1 MIQTRDVVRFWL
13 PLSFTWLMMAAEGPI
28 LTSVVAR
35 MSDAMFN
42 LAAYGVTLAI
52 GMLIES
58 PVINLLSTTVALAK
72 DRASAEQLKTFMW
85 KVNILVTVGMLVVC
99 IPFVFDLVAYAAI
112 GLDPNI
118 GWRVHLGLMCMILWP
133 GAIGYR
139 RYYQGLLIRHRQTR
153 LVAYGTVVRL
163 ITMAG
168 SAGVLM
174 LIGNM
179 EGIIIGAASITSG
192 VIWEALA
199 TRWMAKDVV
208 RTIRAQSYDDCE
220 SAPTDRQIMK
230 FYIPLAM
237 TSTVGFLVTPMVAFF
252 LNRAPEALASLAV
265 LPVVDSFVFFFRSF
279 GFSYQ
284 EVGVAYLGM
293 DRTSYPALRKVGQWI
308 VIATTVTLV
317 AITASP
323 LLDLV
328 YGGIYGLNAD
338 LVQFARIPTMLL
350 TVLPAVAVLYSL
362 QRSVLIAA
370 HRTLVVTVSTVLEL
384 VTICLV
390 MILAINVTPWTGAI
404 AAALAMSVGRVAA
417 NSYSAVWSRRIRQA
431 WTLQKEVN

>member
-1 MIQTRDVVRFWL
+1 MIQTRDVIRFWL
-13 PLSFTWLMMAAEGPI
+13 PLSFTWLMMSAEGPI
-28 LTSVVAR
+28 LTSIVAR
-35 MSDAMFN
+35 MNDAMFN

-72 DRASAEQLKTFMW
+72 DRASADQLKAFMW
-85 KVNILVTVGMLVVC
+85 KVNILVTVGMLVVV
-99 IPFVFDLVAYAAI
+99 IPWVFDIVAYSII
-112 GLDPNI
+112 GLDTNV
-118 GWRVHLGLMCMILWP
+118 GERVHIGLMCMILWP
-133 GAIGYR
+133 AAIGYR
-139 RYYQGLLIRHRQTR
+139 RFYQGLLIRHRQTR

-163 ITMAG
+163 VTMAG
-168 SAGVLM
+168 SAGLLM
-174 LIGNM
+174 LIDNI

-208 RTIRAQSYDDCE
+208 REIKAQPLTECE
-220 SAPTDRQIMK
+220 PPPTDRQIMK
-230 FYIPLAM
+230 FYVPLAM

-252 LNRAPEALASLAV
+252 MNRAPEALASLAV

-293 DRTSYPALRKVGQWI
+293 DKASYPALRKVGQYI
-308 VIATTVTLV
+308 VIATTLTLGLITVT
-317 AITASP
+317 P

-338 LVQFARIPTMLL
+338 LVAFARIPTMLL
-350 TVLPAVAVLYSL
+350 TVLPAIAVLYSL

-384 VTICLV
+384 LTIAVTMVI
-390 MILAINVTPWTGAI
+390 AITVTSWTGAI
-404 AAALAMSVGRVAA
+404 AAAMAMSVGRIVA
-417 NSYSAVWSRRIRQA
+417 NSYSAVWSKKIRKG
-431 WTLQKEVN
+431 W

>member
-1 MIQTRDVVRFWL
+1 MIQTRDVIRFWL
-13 PLSFTWLMMAAEGPI
+13 PLSFTWLMMSAEGPI
-28 LTSVVAR
+28 LTSIVAR

-72 DRASAEQLKTFMW
+72 DRASAEHLKTFMW
-85 KVNILVTVGMLVVC
+85 KVNILVTVGMLVVV
-99 IPFVFDLVAYAAI
+99 IPWVFDLVAYSII
-112 GLDPNI
+112 GLDHNV

-168 SAGVLM
+168 SAGILM
-174 LIGNM
+174 LIDNV
-179 EGIIIGAASITSG
+179 EGIVIGAASITSG

-208 RTIRAQSYDDCE
+208 RTIRSQPLTECE
-220 SAPTDRQIMK
+220 PPPTTRQIMK
-230 FYIPLAM
+230 FYVPLAM

-252 LNRAPEALASLAV
+252 MNRAPEALASLAV

-293 DRTSYPALRKVGQWI
+293 DKASYPALRKVGQYI
-308 VIATTVTLV
+308 VIATTLTLGLITVT
-317 AITASP
+317 P

-328 YGGIYGLNAD
+328 YGGIYGLNAE
-338 LVQFARIPTMLL
+338 LVAFAQVPTMLL
-350 TVLPAVAVLYSL
+350 TVLPAIAVLYSL

-384 VTICLV
+384 LTIAVV
-390 MILAINVTPWTGAI
+390 MIIAVNVTTWTGAI
-404 AAALAMSVGRVAA
+404 AAAMAMSVGRIVA
-417 NSYSAVWSRRIRQA
+417 NSYSAVWSKKIRKA
-431 WTLQKEVN
+431 W